1 MFINGYS
8 VTKQVFPY
16 SFAWVE
22 FTQQVVLSM
31 WQMAFFLKLKFQCN
45 VINFDFGY
53 VMVHGQKNLTSY
65 ELGQQHLVS
74 D

>member
-1 MFINGYS
+1 MYINGYS

-22 FTQQVVLSM
+22 FTQQVVFIYVTNG
-31 WQMAFFLKLKFQCN
+31 FFLKLKFQCN